1 MKPPMTVVLEHNQKL
16 EQIIKRLNET
26 IGELRLS
33 ITYLLFDLEA
43 TKREKQELQQMLRSQ
58 D

>member
-1 MKPPMTVVLEHNQKL
+1 MKPPMTVVLEHDQKL

-26 IGELRLS
+26 INELRLS

>member
-16 EQIIKRLNET
+16 EQLIKRLNET
-26 IGELRLS
+26 VDELRLS

-43 TKREKQELQQMLRSQ
+43 TKREKQALQQMLRSQ

>member
-26 IGELRLS
+26 INELRLS

-43 TKREKQELQQMLRSQ
+43 TRREKQELQQMLRSQ

>member
-26 IGELRLS
+26 INELRLS

>member
-26 IGELRLS
+26 IDELRLS

>member
-1 MKPPMTVVLEHNQKL
+1 MKPPKTVVLEHNQKL
-16 EQIIKRLNET
+16 EQIVKGLNDT
-26 IGELRLS
+26 IGELRVS